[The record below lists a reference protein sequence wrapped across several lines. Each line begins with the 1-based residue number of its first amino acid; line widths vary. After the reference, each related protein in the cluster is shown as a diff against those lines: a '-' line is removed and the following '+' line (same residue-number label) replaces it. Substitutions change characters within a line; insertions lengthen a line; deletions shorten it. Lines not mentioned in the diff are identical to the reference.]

1 MSRALILCVLA
12 LVWTTQAQAREQVLV
27 AVAANFAQVARA
39 LEPEFEAR
47 HDADIVLVVGATG
60 QLYAQIRAGA
70 PYQVFLA
77 ADQARPQRMETEG
90 LAIKDSRRTYAVGQ
104 LALWSPD
111 PARVIG
117 PQSLQGDG
125 FIAMANPDLAPY
137 GTAAAQVLAQLQV
150 ETKGRLAMGQN
161 VGQAFA
167 MVATGNADLGF
178 VAQSALGGQGGSH
191 WLVPSD
197 LHDPILQ
204 DAVLIQGA
212 GEMAAAFLE
221 FLSSVPARA
230 VISKYGYEAVDG

>member
-90 LAIKDSRRTYAVGQ
+90 LAIKDSRRTYAVG
-104 LALWSPD
+104 
-111 PARVIG
+111 
-117 PQSLQGDG
+117 
-125 FIAMANPDLAPY
+125 
-137 GTAAAQVLAQLQV
+137 
-150 ETKGRLAMGQN
+150 
-161 VGQAFA
+161 
-167 MVATGNADLGF
+167 
-178 VAQSALGGQGGSH
+178 
-191 WLVPSD
+191 
-197 LHDPILQ
+197 
-204 DAVLIQGA
+204 
-212 GEMAAAFLE
+212 
-221 FLSSVPARA
+221 
-230 VISKYGYEAVDG
+230 